1 MLSAPVAALGVI
13 GGALAV
19 IALGF
24 IVVQLIV
31 VQNGTIRQDP
41 PSPSRRLFTAL
52 AISLL
57 SAVAVG
63 EVLALRSS
71 GFSFAESGQ
80 QRYIS
85 APFVYGSFAL
95 IALATTR
102 YFAPRWPL
110 WLVGLLI
117 VTVLSTLFSP
127 LAGPR
132 FTAGTLIQGLVLFGG
147 TALFGICG
155 LLDIEWVESQR
166 RRFLTLLLGVGA
178 AAGVLGLATGIF
190 SALVL
195 PTAALLLYLA
205 VRRVRLWPLLG
216 IVGAFIVVS
225 SIMANADA
233 VDPSA
238 ASTGQLVVAA
248 GVLALA
254 ALPRRARLPV
264 VVLGAVGGL
273 VVLSGSDVPGLFLGR
288 GADLEDVTLAQRAY
302 ETQQVFHQI
311 GTNASTLLFGAGPG
325 ATVDLTLSP
334 DSDTLAGSGRVL
346 SAVPSV
352 HLLSSYVLMK
362 TGFVGLIWLL
372 VYISAAGAAALRV
385 LRRPVPDLFDLTLVV
400 FVLCGII
407 QAVPAATFLFS
418 NPLPALALAI
428 LHRRKEYDEYGPDT
442 TRIGSWRAN
451 PRSYL
456 LRPSDS
462 LGKHLQRR
470 SS

>member
-1 MLSAPVAALGVI
+1 MLSPSVAVLGIV

-19 IALGF
+19 VALGF
-24 IVVQLIV
+24 IVVQLVV

-52 AISLL
+52 AVSLL
-57 SAVAVG
+57 SAVVVG
-63 EVLALRSS
+63 QVIALRSS

-110 WLVGLLI
+110 WLIGLLI

-155 LLDIEWVESQR
+155 LLDIEWVQSQQ
-166 RRFLTLLLGVGA
+166 RRFLTLLLGVGT

-195 PTAALLLYLA
+195 PTAALLIYLA
-205 VRRVRLWPLLG
+205 FRRVRLWPLLAV
-216 IVGAFIVVS
+216 VGGFVVLS
-225 SIMANADA
+225 SISANADA

-238 ASTGQLVVAA
+238 ASTGQLVVA
-248 GVLALA
+248 GGILALA
-254 ALPRRARLPV
+254 ALPRRTRFPV
-264 VVLGAVGGL
+264 VVLAALGGL
-273 VVLSGSDVPGLFLGR
+273 VMLSGSDVPGLFIGR

-311 GTNASTLLFGAGPG
+311 STNPSTLLFGAGPG

-334 DSDTLAGSGRVL
+334 DSGTLAGSGRVL
-346 SAVPSV
+346 GAVPSV
-352 HLLSSYVLMK
+352 HLLTSYVLLK
-362 TGFVGLIWLL
+362 TGCVGLIWLV
-372 VYISAAGAAALRV
+372 VYTGAAGAAAVRT
-385 LRRPVPDLFDLTLVV
+385 LRRPVPDIFDLALVV
-400 FVLCGII
+400 FVLCGIT

-418 NPLPALALAI
+418 NPLPTLALAV
-428 LHRRKEYDEYGPDT
+428 LHIHRAREDDGTDKVQI
-442 TRIGSWRAN
+442 IGLRF
-451 PRSYL
+451 PRE
-456 LRPSDS
+456 RVPP
-462 LGKHLQRR
+462 K
-470 SS
+470 

>member
-1 MLSAPVAALGVI
+1 MLSVLVGVIGVI
-13 GGALAV
+13 GGALALV
-19 IALGF
+19 ALGF
-24 IVVQLIV
+24 IVVQLVV

-41 PSPSRRLFTAL
+41 PSPSRRLFAAL
-52 AISLL
+52 AVSLL
-57 SAVAVG
+57 SAVVVG
-63 EVLALRSS
+63 EAIALRSS

-102 YFAPRWPL
+102 YLAPRWPL
-110 WLVGLLI
+110 WLIGLLI

-132 FTAGTLIQGLVLFGG
+132 FTAGTLVQGLVLFGG

-155 LLDIEWVESQR
+155 LFDIEWVGSQQR
-166 RRFLTLLLGVGA
+166 RLLTLLLGVGA

-195 PTAALLLYLA
+195 PTAALLIYLA
-205 VRRVRLWPLLG
+205 FKQVRLWPLLAIIG
-216 IVGAFIVVS
+216 GFIIVS
-225 SIMANADA
+225 SISANADA

-254 ALPRRARLPV
+254 ALPRRARFPV
-264 VVLGAVGGL
+264 VALGVLGGL
-273 VVLSGSDVPGLFLGR
+273 VMLSGSDIPGLFFGR
-288 GADLEDVTLAQRAY
+288 GADLKDVTLAQRAY

-311 GTNASTLLFGAGPG
+311 STNPSTLLFGAGPG

-334 DSDTLAGSGRVL
+334 DSDTLAGSGRTL
-346 SAVPSV
+346 DAVPSV
-352 HLLSSYVLMK
+352 HLLTSYVLMK
-362 TGFVGLIWLL
+362 TGFVGLIWLM
-372 VYISAAGAAALRV
+372 VYISAAAAAAVRA
-385 LRRPVPDLFDLTLVV
+385 LRRPVPDLLDLSLVV
-400 FVLCGII
+400 FVLCGVI

-428 LHRRKEYDEYGPDT
+428 LHRRKETDDYGPAAT
-442 TRIGSWRAN
+442 VITQRLAR
-451 PRSYL
+451 PPH
-456 LRPSDS
+456 LR
-462 LGKHLQRR
+462 
-470 SS
+470 